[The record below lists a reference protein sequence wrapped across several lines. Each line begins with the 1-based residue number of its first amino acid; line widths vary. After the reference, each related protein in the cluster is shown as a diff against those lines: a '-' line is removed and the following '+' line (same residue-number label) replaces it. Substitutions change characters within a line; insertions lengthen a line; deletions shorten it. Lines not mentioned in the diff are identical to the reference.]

1 MKKILIASA
10 ALLIALSSVS
20 LNTHAE
26 VEKRYVADS
35 LWLQLRSGPGNEFR
49 ILKALKSGEH
59 LIFIEENLEK
69 KYTKVKTS
77 KGLEG
82 WVLTRF
88 LVNEPI
94 AKEKLI
100 LANREMD
107 KIKAELATIKTQKTE
122 LEAQVEALKG
132 DRSGLSRS
140 QDKLEKELKRIKT
153 ISANA
158 LALDEKSKKLTQRNQ
173 ELEIQVEALTAE
185 NTQLRDDR
193 QQTYLIYGGGLVVI
207 GIIAGLL
214 LPSLRGGKRNGGG
227 WA

>member
-1 MKKILIASA
+1 VKKILIASA
-10 ALLIALSSVS
+10 ALFIALSSFS
-20 LNTHAE
+20 LNTQAA

-35 LWLQLRSGPGNEFR
+35 LWLQLRSGPGNDFR

-59 LIFIEENLEK
+59 LIFIEEDLEK

-107 KIKAELATIKTQKTE
+107 KIKAELATLKTQKGE
-122 LEAQVEALKG
+122 LEAQVENLKS
-132 DRSGLSRS
+132 DRSGLNRS
-140 QDKLEKELKRIKT
+140 QGKLEKELKRIKT

-185 NTQLRDDR
+185 NAQLRDDR

-207 GIIAGLL
+207 GIFAGLL
-214 LPSLRGGKRNGGG
+214 LPSLRGGKRNGG

>member
-1 MKKILIASA
+1 MIVKKILLASV
-10 ALLIALSSVS
+10 ALLFAM
-20 LNTHAE
+20 TAQAA

-49 ILKALKSGEH
+49 ILKALRSGEH
-59 LIFIEENLEK
+59 LIFIEEDLEK

-107 KIKAELATIKTQKTE
+107 KIKAELVTLKTQKSE
-122 LEAQVEALKG
+122 LETQVESLKS
-132 DRSGLSRS
+132 DRSGLNRS
-140 QDKLEKELKRIKT
+140 QGKLEKELKRIKT

-185 NTQLRDDR
+185 NAQLRDDR

-207 GIIAGLL
+207 GIFAGLL
-214 LPSLRGGKRNGGG
+214 LPSLRGGKRNGG

>member
-1 MKKILIASA
+1 MKNILLFIATLMFSLGA
-10 ALLIALSSVS
+10 AA
-20 LNTHAE
+20 
-26 VEKRYVADS
+26 VEKRYVADT
-35 LWLQLRSGPGNEFR
+35 LWLQLRSGPSSEYR
-49 ILKALKSGEH
+49 ILKALQSGEH
-59 LIFIEENLEK
+59 LIFIEEDEATG
-69 KYTKVKTS
+69 YTRVKTA

-88 LVNEPI
+88 LLNEPI

-107 KIKAELATIKTQKTE
+107 KLKAELSTLKSQKEE
-122 LEAQVEALKG
+122 LTAQVENLKS

-140 QDKLEKELKRIKT
+140 QDKLEKELKRITT
-153 ISANA
+153 ISSNA

-185 NTQLRDDR
+185 NAQLRDDR
-193 QQTYLIYGGGLVVI
+193 QQTYLIYGGGLVII
-207 GIIAGLL
+207 GIFAGLV
-214 LPSLRGGKRNGGG
+214 LPSLRGGKRSGG